1 MDAALQRLSDEVG
14 EAARSNTGLRL
25 RGGGSKDFYGQALEG
40 EILDTHVHSGIV
52 SYEPSELVITARCG
66 TKLADIE
73 AAMRERGQM
82 LAFEPP
88 HFARFGSGATL
99 GGAVAAGL
107 SGPRRQSAGALRDF
121 VLGVKVMDGRGEVL
135 SFGGQVMKNV
145 AGYDVSRLMAG
156 SLGTLGIILEVSLKA
171 LPVPIA
177 EATLK
182 LELPEDRAIEQLN
195 RWGGKPLPISAS
207 AWTGDDLA
215 IRVSGA
221 AAAVKE
227 ACGKIG
233 GERIEEEQARRFWNG
248 IREQTDPFFRNDA
261 PLWRIS
267 VPSVTP
273 PLKLQG
279 EQLIEWGGALR
290 WLFSHGEARTMREA
304 AKRAGGHATLFRG
317 GDKAVGVFQP
327 LAPALMKIHKQLK
340 REFDPQGIFN
350 RGRMYQ
356 DL

>member
-1 MDAALQRLSDEVG
+1 MDATLEKFSERVRETT
-14 EAARSNTGLRL
+14 AAKRALRL

-40 EILDTHVHSGIV
+40 ELLDTRAYSGIV
-52 SYEPSELVITARCG
+52 VYEPSELVITARCG
-66 TKLADIE
+66 TALAEVE
-73 AAMRERGQM
+73 AAMRDRGQQ

-88 HFARFGSGATL
+88 HYGAATV

-107 SGPRRQSAGALRDF
+107 SGPGRQSAGALRDF
-121 VLGVKVMDGRGEVL
+121 VLGTKVMDGRGQVV

-171 LPVPIA
+171 LPLPVA
-177 EATLK
+177 EATVR
-182 LELPEDRAIEQLN
+182 LELPEGRAIEQLN

-207 AWTGDDLA
+207 AWNDGTLS
-215 IRVSGA
+215 IRLSGA

-227 ACGKIG
+227 ACTKIG
-233 GERIEEEQARRFWNG
+233 GSRVEEAPGRGFWAG
-248 IREQTDPFFRNDA
+248 IREHTDRFFRNPVENGA

-267 VPSVTP
+267 VPTATP

-279 EQLIEWGGALR
+279 EQLIEWGGGLR
-290 WLFSHGEARTMREA
+290 WLFSRADARTVREA
-304 AKRAGGHATLFRG
+304 ANRAGGHATLFRG

-327 LAPALMKIHKQLK
+327 LAPALMKIHRALK
-340 REFDPQGIFN
+340 REFDPAGIFN
-350 RGRMYQ
+350 PGRMYA

>member
-1 MDAALQRLSDEVG
+1 MDAELNRLSEKVR
-14 EAARSNTGLRL
+14 EASRSKAGLRL
-25 RGGGSKDFYGQALEG
+25 RGGGTKDFYGQALEG
-40 EILDTHVHSGIV
+40 EVLDTRGHSGIV

-66 TKLADIE
+66 TPLAEVE
-73 AAMRERGQM
+73 AAMRGRGQM

-88 HFARFGSGATL
+88 HFGEGATV

-107 SGPRRQSAGALRDF
+107 SGPGRQSAGALRDF

-135 SFGGQVMKNV
+135 AFGGQVMKNV
-145 AGYDVSRLMAG
+145 AGYDVSRLMVG

-171 LPVPIA
+171 LPLPVA

-215 IRVSGA
+215 VRLSGA
-221 AAAVKE
+221 GAAVKE

-233 GERIEEEQARRFWNG
+233 GERIEDEQARRFWNG
-248 IREQTDPFFRNDA
+248 IREQSDPFFRNDA
-261 PLWRIS
+261 PLWRLS
-267 VPSVTP
+267 VPSTTP

-279 EQLIEWGGALR
+279 EQMIEWGGALR
-290 WLFSHGEARTMREA
+290 WLHSHADARTVREA

-327 LAPALMKIHKQLK
+327 LAPALMRIHKQLK
-340 REFDPQGIFN
+340 REFDPHGIFN
-350 RGRMYQ
+350 RGRMYT